1 MTDETP
7 NLVLEHLGAIGEEL
21 REIREEERE
30 QRGRL
35 GAIESSISYMA
46 GGIAQMGLRL
56 DRMHDPLDRIERR
69 FDLVDA

>member
-7 NLVLEHLGAIGEEL
+7 NLVLEQLCAIRAGL
-21 REIREEERE
+21 REIREEQRE

-35 GAIESSISYMA
+35 GAIERSISHIA
-46 GGIAQMGLRL
+46 GEIAQMGLRL

-69 FDLVDA
+69 LDLVNA